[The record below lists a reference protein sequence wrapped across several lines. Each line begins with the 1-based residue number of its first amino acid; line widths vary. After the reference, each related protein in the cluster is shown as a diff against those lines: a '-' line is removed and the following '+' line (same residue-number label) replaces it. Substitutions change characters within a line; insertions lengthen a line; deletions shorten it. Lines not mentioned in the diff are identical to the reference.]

1 MSVVTGPS
9 PIHGTG
15 VFAARALAPGETV
28 LIIDDSR
35 VVDAAHPL
43 RPELGEF
50 DYHCD
55 YLAGG
60 KVVLMPSPERHI
72 NHSCDPNSYVKTRL
86 GLRHVLARRPIA
98 AGDEI
103 TSDYLINCHG
113 GTVWQ
118 CRCGAA
124 RCRRTIVS
132 SFFDLPLD
140 LQLEYLPLL
149 DDWFVEEH
157 AARVENLGRRTQA
170 LDAALQQSVQ
180 KLGPLAGL

>member
-15 VFAARALAPGETV
+15 VFATRAFAPGETV
-28 LIIDDSR
+28 LILDDTR
-35 VVDAAHPL
+35 VVDSAHPL

-55 YLAGG
+55 YLAAG

-72 NHSCDPNSYVKTRL
+72 NSSCNPNTYVKTRA
-86 GLRHVLARRPIA
+86 GLRHVLALRPIA
-98 AGDEI
+98 AGEEI
-103 TSDYLINCHG
+103 TYDYIINTG
-113 GTVWQ
+113 LGAVWQ

-124 RCRRTIVS
+124 RCRGAIVA
-132 SFFDLPLD
+132 SFFDLPRD

-157 AARVENLGRRTQA
+157 AARV
-170 LDAALQQSVQ
+170 
-180 KLGPLAGL
+180 AGLRAG